1 MSHLIKVHAVCKFSY
16 FYLRYFKIL
25 VLSFFSFVVMRFIK
39 VVKTSSE
46 KKNIAPLLLT
56 VLKDERLNSMQGQ

>member
-46 KKNIAPLLLT
+46 KKILHHFSL
-56 VLKDERLNSMQGQ
+56 QF